1 VEAKGWQ
8 AFYAAL
14 LVERSKFGL
23 NELLDVSP
31 NEAKT
36 STSLTRIGRTI
47 SRLGAEDAA
56 NKPGVA
62 SAGYGTK
69 REEQGVPDKLRAPD
83 LMTNKPASM
92 ADRDNSE
99 RRR

>member
-1 VEAKGWQ
+1 M
-8 AFYAAL
+8 
-14 LVERSKFGL
+14 ERSEFGL

-31 NEAKT
+31 NRT
-36 STSLTRIGRTI
+36 SNSAALTRIGETTHQLR
-47 SRLGAEDAA
+47 AEDAA

-62 SAGYGTK
+62 SAGIWTK
-69 REEQGVPDKLRAPD
+69 REEQGAPDKLRASD
-83 LMTNKPASM
+83 LMTNKQASM